1 MYSFEELKERFNQFI
16 DTQNIVQE
24 PVSLYEPVRY
34 LMNLKGKRIRPVACL
49 MAANVYTDDIDKALP
64 VAYSIEMFHNF
75 TLMHDD
81 VMDDA
86 DLRRGNP
93 TVHVKYD
100 INTAIL
106 SGDLMMIKSY
116 QHLINCCSELEM
128 KYKLLNLF
136 TQTAIEV
143 CEGQQ
148 YDMDFEERKNVS
160 LNDYLLMIKLK
171 TGVLLGGTFKAGALI
186 GGAGDEDADHFYKLG
201 LNIGLAFQIQD
212 DLLDTYGTEN
222 NFGKKIG
229 GDIIQKKKT
238 YLYLKTLELADDN
251 GKKILTDLYN
261 DDSIAPGIKVKNV
274 KKLFDK
280 YDVKTHAESLIDE
293 LTENAYDHLNAL
305 SVEKHKMDEIKK
317 LLDILLRRNN

>member
-128 KYKLLNLF
+128 K
-136 TQTAIEV
+136 
-143 CEGQQ
+143 
-148 YDMDFEERKNVS
+148 
-160 LNDYLLMIKLK
+160 
-171 TGVLLGGTFKAGALI
+171 
-186 GGAGDEDADHFYKLG
+186 
-201 LNIGLAFQIQD
+201 
-212 DLLDTYGTEN
+212 
-222 NFGKKIG
+222 
-229 GDIIQKKKT
+229 
-238 YLYLKTLELADDN
+238 
-251 GKKILTDLYN
+251 
-261 DDSIAPGIKVKNV
+261 
-274 KKLFDK
+274 
-280 YDVKTHAESLIDE
+280 
-293 LTENAYDHLNAL
+293 
-305 SVEKHKMDEIKK
+305 
-317 LLDILLRRNN
+317 